1 MRIIAGKF
9 RGRKLAAPVN
19 DDIRP
24 TTDRIRESLFAILDS
39 RYPDLLRGTR
49 ILDLFAGTGALGLEA
64 LSRGAQFALF
74 VENSSQGYGLVR
86 KNIENF
92 GAKSQTKSLRADAT
106 QLGPIGEIEPFDL
119 VFADPPY
126 GKRLDGKRLAE
137 TAVNCLVEG
146 GWLSPEAIVVI
157 EDKAVNPPPILP
169 TCKILDERKFGDT
182 KVWIY
187 TTRIKITKS

>member
-19 DDIRP
+19 HDIRP
-24 TTDRIRESLFAILDS
+24 TTDRIRESMFAILGS
-39 RYPDLLRGTR
+39 RYPDLLTGTR

-64 LSRGAQFALF
+64 LSRGARFSLF

-86 KNIENF
+86 KNIENL

-106 QLGPIGEIEPFDL
+106 RLGPIGIIEPFDL

-126 GKRLDGKRLAE
+126 GKNLAE
-137 TAVNCLVEG
+137 KAVNCLVEG
-146 GWLSPEAIVVI
+146 GWLSPQAIVVI
-157 EDKAVNPPPILP
+157 EDNAVNPPPILP
-169 TCKILDERKFGDT
+169 TCNILDERKFGDT
-182 KVWIY
+182 KIWIAKPEQ
-187 TTRIKITKS
+187 R